1 MIPAELLDVALFS
14 SIERFGDMAI
24 HAVIDVSRAYSRE
37 ELERAV
43 RATIED
49 FPVFGRCYEARF
61 WRDVWRPVEG
71 PISDVVHEVVPT
83 DLEAETD
90 RWLRRPIDTTRERP
104 IRVVSLRRDRGS
116 RLVLSVMHL
125 AVDGA
130 GAAAVAHVFG
140 AHLHGIAPAAP
151 VDARRSVGI
160 VLDRIGWKHL
170 PVLARDAAD
179 GLLLPLRMFLAAR
192 RERHF
197 PEDSTAEAS
206 WRWIVLSAP
215 ELARLKERCGTT
227 INDVLVAALAR
238 VSAARSTGGP
248 VTVTYTMDLRRYTA
262 APRLSAANTSTILTT
277 VVPRQGVGD
286 LAITA
291 RAVAELTRRHRHGL
305 AGPAFVLGPIA
316 LGMASPHG
324 LLRKLAPL
332 VHPLLVDL
340 PLSRGL
346 LVTNVGR
353 VDDGIAAFG
362 DTIERVRIV
371 GPSIR
376 GVRVP
381 AIVAYGFR
389 GELHLELFAPPGLGE
404 AALDELEREL
414 RDALELA

>member
-1 MIPAELLDVALFS
+1 MIPAELLDVALFA

-24 HAVIDVSRAYSRE
+24 HAVIDVRHRYARE
-37 ELERAV
+37 QLEGAV

-61 WRDVWRPVEG
+61 WRDVWRPVDG
-71 PISDVVHEVVPT
+71 PISDVVHEVEPT
-83 DLEAETD
+83 DLEAETE

-104 IRVVSLRRDRGS
+104 IRVVGLRRDRGS
-116 RLVLSVMHL
+116 RLVLSVMHV

-140 AHLHGIAPAAP
+140 AHLHGVAPAAP
-151 VDARRSVGI
+151 VDRRRSVES

-179 GLLLPLRMFLAAR
+179 ALLLPARTFLAAR

-197 PEDSTAEAS
+197 PEESTAEAS

-215 ELARLKERCGTT
+215 ELARLKERCGTS

-248 VTVTYTMDLRRYTA
+248 VTVTYTMDLRRYA
-262 APRLSAANTSTILTT
+262 SSPRLSAANTSSILTT
-277 VVPRQGVGD
+277 VVPREGIGD
-286 LAITA
+286 LATTA
-291 RAVAELTRRHRHGL
+291 RSVSELTRRHRHGL
-305 AGPAFVLGPIA
+305 AGPAFVLGPLA
-316 LGMASPHG
+316 LGKATPHG
-324 LLRKLAPL
+324 LLRRFAPVL
-332 VHPLLVDL
+332 HPLLVDL

-353 VDDGIAAFG
+353 IDDGVAAFG
-362 DTIERVRIV
+362 DAIERVRIV
-371 GPSIR
+371 GPNIR

-414 RDALELA
+414 REALA